1 MDRKAFNKITKEVF
15 LEYGFVKKNQKYF
28 LILQDVSLV
37 VYFASWRGVKSF
49 NYYFSINELYDET
62 FPFEQRG
69 DTLVEIKMEY
79 EPSAQGYHKHEII
92 FEQYTENE
100 YRELLVNLLHSYFD
114 VYKENAIKFLKDN
127 AYCMALTLKAKKLT
141 GIILIP

>member
-1 MDRKAFNKITKEVF
+1 MDKNLFHKITKEIF
-15 LEYGFVKKNQKYF
+15 LEYGFTNKNGKF
-28 LILQDVSLV
+28 ILVLKDVSIV
-37 VYFASWRGVKSF
+37 VFFSSWRGVKSF
-49 NYYFSINELYDET
+49 SYYFSINELYDET

-69 DTLVEIKMEY
+69 DTLVEIKMEHD
-79 EPSAQGYHKHEII
+79 PSAQGYHKHEII

-127 AYCMALTLKAKKLT
+127 AYCMALTLKAKKYL
-141 GIILIP
+141 GLN